1 MSWRI
6 VVLSLL
12 VVGLGAAPVTAQTRF
27 PPVAPAPA
35 LLSDVLLDPL
45 PQQEPEPPILPTPGP
60 SPEPRGSVRAVTR
73 TAAGYTVTVQGGRWP
88 YYPDL
93 PPGLS
98 PAALS
103 DAGLLLDVSIA
114 NTSGISMR
122 YSAANFRVRQG
133 DRIYNPDTGV
143 DVQPKLGDG
152 ELPGSVSP
160 GQAPSTARGL
170 VNFWLPVPG
179 SLDGLSLD
187 YVPDTVGGIPLPS
200 LSLPLD
206 VVR

>member
-12 VVGLGAAPVTAQTRF
+12 VVGLSAAPVTAQTQF
-27 PPVAPAPA
+27 PPLAQTPG

-45 PQQEPEPPILPTPGP
+45 PQREPEPPILPTPGP
-60 SPEPRGSVRAVTR
+60 PRGSVRAVTR
-73 TAAGYTVTVQGGRWP
+73 AAESYTVTVQGGRWP

-98 PAALS
+98 PAALR

-114 NTSGISMR
+114 NTSAVPMR

-133 DRIYNPDTGV
+133 DRIYTPDTGG
-143 DVQPKLGDG
+143 DLQPKLGDG
-152 ELPGSVSP
+152 ELPGSASP

-170 VNFWLPVPG
+170 VNFWLPYPG
-179 SLDGLSLD
+179 SLDGLILD

-206 VVR
+206 VAR